1 MDAGIGLALICTR
14 PARRSGRGS
23 TVQPSPVERTAV
35 EYGIPVITPERLDR
49 DTVQLIKA
57 TQADVYIVAAYG
69 KLIPSD
75 LLKAPRLGVTNLHP
89 SLLPRHRGP
98 SPVATAILEGDEF
111 TGVSIMLLDQGM
123 DTGPILAQSDPVPV
137 TDRIRSDEL
146 TETLFKIGADML
158 PDVLEQM
165 NNGKIMPVP
174 QDAERATVTKLIK
187 KSDGEIDWTLSADKI
202 ARMNRAYH
210 PWPGTFTFWNGV
222 NLKIVDIDKMIPSHS
237 VDRQQPSVDRQQ
249 PGLVTV
255 NADGM
260 LLVATGDGN
269 SVSVTRLQLAGRQAM
284 RTSDFLK
291 GRPDIDGTVLDS

>member
-1 MDAGIGLALICTR
+1 M
-14 PARRSGRGS
+14 
-23 TVQPSPVERTAV
+23 QPSPVERTAV
-35 EYGIPVITPERLDR
+35 EYGIPVITPEHLDR
-49 DTVQLIKA
+49 GTVQLIKA
-57 TQADVYIVAAYG
+57 TQADAYIVAAYG

-75 LLKAPRLGVTNLHP
+75 LLKAPRLGVINLHP

-98 SPVATAILEGDEF
+98 SPVSTTILEGDEF
-111 TGVSIMLLDQGM
+111 TGVSIMLLDEGM

-137 TDRIRSDEL
+137 TDCIRADEL
-146 TETLFKIGADML
+146 TETLFEIGADML

-165 NNGKIMPVP
+165 SNGKIMPVP

-187 KSDGEIDWTLSADKI
+187 KSDGKIDWTLPADKI

-210 PWPGTFTFWNGV
+210 PWPGTFTFWNEV
-222 NLKIVDIDKMIPSHS
+222 NLKIIDIERTMPSRS
-237 VDRQQPSVDRQQ
+237 IDRQQ

-269 SVSVTRLQLAGRQAM
+269 SVAVTRLQLAGRQVM

-291 GRPDIDGTVLDS
+291 GRPDIDGTVLGS

>member
-1 MDAGIGLALICTR
+1 MDAGIEFALICTR

-35 EYGIPVITPERLDR
+35 GYGIPVITPEHLDR
-49 DTVQLIKA
+49 ETVQLIKA

-75 LLKAPRLGVTNLHP
+75 LLKAPRLGVINLHP

-98 SPVATAILEGDEF
+98 SPVSTAILEGDEF
-111 TGVSIMLLDQGM
+111 TGVSIMLLDEGM

-137 TDRIRSDEL
+137 TNYLRADEL

-165 NNGKIMPVP
+165 NSGKIMPVP

-187 KSDGEIDWTLSADKI
+187 KSDGKIDWTLPADKI

-237 VDRQQPSVDRQQ
+237 VDRQQP
-249 PGLVTV
+249 GLVTV

-269 SVSVTRLQLAGRQAM
+269 SVLITRLQLAGRQAM
-284 RTSDFLK
+284 RAPDFLK
-291 GRPDIDGTVLDS
+291 GRPDIDGVVLGSRPALPM

>member
-1 MDAGIGLALICTR
+1 MDAGIEVALICTR

-49 DTVQLIKA
+49 EAIQTIKA

-75 LLKAPRLGVTNLHP
+75 LLKAPRLGVINLHP

-111 TGVSIMLLDQGM
+111 TGVSIMLLDEGM

-137 TDRIRSDEL
+137 TDFIRSDEL

-165 NNGKIMPVP
+165 NNGKIMPLP
-174 QDAERATVTKLIK
+174 QDAESATVTKLIK
-187 KSDGEIDWTLSADKI
+187 KSDGEIDWTLPADKI

-210 PWPGTFTFWNGV
+210 PWPGTFTFWNEV
-222 NLKIVDIDKMIPSHS
+222 NLKIVDIERTVSSH
-237 VDRQQPSVDRQQ
+237 SVDRQQ

-255 NADGM
+255 DADGI
-260 LLVATGDGN
+260 LLVAAGDGN
-269 SVSVTRLQLAGRQAM
+269 SVSVTRLQLAGRQVM
-284 RTSDFLK
+284 QTSDFLK
-291 GRPDIDGTVLDS
+291 GRPDIDGTVLGN